1 MTISQSSVRNR
12 LLKAMSGDDFARLK
26 PDLEPMVLNVKDVLV
41 QANEPIAHVYFMEEG
56 LASIVAISPDNERIE
71 VGHVGREG
79 MTGEPVLLGVTS
91 SPNQTFIQVA
101 GSGLRMRAE
110 DLTAAAEASPSLRAL
125 LLRFVQTLLIQTSHS
140 ALANGRYTIQERLA
154 RWLLMCHDRMDGDD
168 LPLTHEFLSLM
179 LGVRRSGVTE
189 ALHALEG
196 VQIVKAGRG
205 HILLRDRFRLEEIAG
220 GCYGVP
226 EAEYAKLIGSG
237 QR

>member
-1 MTISQSSVRNR
+1 MTISQANIRNR
-12 LLKAMSGDDFARLK
+12 LLKAMSREDFAPLK

-56 LASIVAISPDNERIE
+56 LASIVAISPDDERIE

-101 GSGLRMRAE
+101 GSGLRIRAE

-189 ALHALEG
+189 ALHILEG
-196 VQIVKAGRG
+196 VEIVKASRG
-205 HILLRDRFRLEEIAG
+205 HIRMLNRERLEEIAG

-226 EAEYAKLIGSG
+226 EAEYVKLIG
-237 QR
+237 

>member
-56 LASIVAISPDNERIE
+56 LASIVAISPDDERIE

-189 ALHALEG
+189 ALHILEG
-196 VQIVKAGRG
+196 VEIVKASRG
-205 HILLRDRFRLEEIAG
+205 HIRMLNRERLEEIAG

-226 EAEYAKLIGSG
+226 EAEYVKLIG
-237 QR
+237 

>member
-1 MTISQSSVRNR
+1 
-12 LLKAMSGDDFARLK
+12 
-26 PDLEPMVLNVKDVLV
+26 MVLNVKDVLV

-56 LASIVAISPDNERIE
+56 LASIVAISPDDERIE

-101 GSGLRMRAE
+101 GSGLRIRAE

-189 ALHALEG
+189 ALHILEG
-196 VQIVKAGRG
+196 VEIVKASRG
-205 HILLRDRFRLEEIAG
+205 HIRMLNRERLEEIAG

-226 EAEYAKLIGSG
+226 EAEYVKLIG
-237 QR
+237 

>member
-1 MTISQSSVRNR
+1 MIISQSSVRNR

-56 LASIVAISPDNERIE
+56 LASIVAISPDDERIE

-101 GSGLRMRAE
+101 GSGLRIRAE
-110 DLTAAAEASPSLRAL
+110 DLTAAAEANPSLRAL

-189 ALHALEG
+189 ALHILEG
-196 VQIVKAGRG
+196 VEIVKASRG
-205 HILLRDRFRLEEIAG
+205 HIRMLNRERLEEIAG

-226 EAEYAKLIGSG
+226 EAEYVKLIG
-237 QR
+237 